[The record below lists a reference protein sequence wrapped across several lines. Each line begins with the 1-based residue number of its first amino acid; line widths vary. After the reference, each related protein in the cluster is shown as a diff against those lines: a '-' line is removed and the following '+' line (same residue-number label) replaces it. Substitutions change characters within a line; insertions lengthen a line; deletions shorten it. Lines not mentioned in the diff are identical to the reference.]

1 MKKVKISDSNS
12 SDSSR
17 RKSKKKNIKIPSLQC
32 NGLVV
37 LVSHILRYSGFD
49 IINILGEKPTLRF
62 FAEVNREPF
71 EEKLKGDCPFWLI
84 TDEYCVNLRSSR
96 SLPPQS
102 TTHVATVGRFRGY
115 AKAVAPKSA
124 ESTIKVGFDVPSSEA
139 LLDKVN
145 GIRMQGEI
153 PIFEITCNIT
163 AFRIGLTSSE
173 WFRQDNVPV
182 MKYLPNGELTR
193 YIFLTTEEV
202 EELMEKLKYIDL
214 LRLEIPVPK
223 TQTPSNETLRR
234 CVNELKTAHEE
245 LIKGNYREALSI
257 CRNILMNHLLPS
269 GDGERKLRSELRDA
283 VIDGVPKDATEK
295 YRLILG
301 GIEATLREN
310 LKHIHK
316 FIKEDTGELLSAP
329 LREDAEYVFT
339 MLSTTIRYLS
349 KLTML
354 KNL

>member
-1 MKKVKISDSNS
+1 MKY
-12 SDSSR
+12 
-17 RKSKKKNIKIPSLQC
+17 
-32 NGLVV
+32 
-37 LVSHILRYSGFD
+37 ILRYSGFD
-49 IINILGEKPTLRF
+49 VINIIGEKPTLRF
-62 FAEVNREPF
+62 SAEVNREYFKEALEGDYPF
-71 EEKLKGDCPFWLI
+71 LLI
-84 TDEYCVNLRSSR
+84 TDEYRVDLYSSR
-96 SLPPQS
+96 SLLQRGRA
-102 TTHVATVGRFRGY
+102 HIATVGRFRGY
-115 AKAVAPKSA
+115 AKAVEPKSA

-145 GIRMQGEI
+145 GIKMQGEI
-153 PIFEITCNIT
+153 PIFEIICNIT
-163 AFRIGLTSSE
+163 AFRTGPTPKLIRKE
-173 WFRQDNVPV
+173 NVPV
-182 MKYLPNGELTR
+182 MKYLPNGELIE

-202 EELMEKLKYIDL
+202 EELMERLKYIDL

-283 VIDGVPKDATEK
+283 VIDGVPKDAIKK
-295 YRLILG
+295 YKLILG

-316 FIKEDTGELLSAP
+316 FIKKDTGKLLSAP